1 MSLSSK
7 PIGSAQLDSV
17 VNSTFILL
25 IADLNLYLKK
35 KRKKKKKKEVWCAGV
50 IKISIKKAQLRK
62 DNNKTTLEDN
72 NNNNTLHSQ
81 EDSSRE

>member
-17 VNSTFILL
+17 VYSTFILL
-25 IADLNLYLKK
+25 IADLNLYI
-35 KRKKKKKKEVWCAGV
+35 KKKKEVWCAGV